1 MVPGHHLAAEIDRR
15 SQQHEHV
22 LDRQQ
27 MPHLLPGDRENA
39 GAPAFDH
46 RPVLF
51 GILISVEGI
60 GGIEILH
67 HQRMLDLRA

>member
-1 MVPGHHLAAEIDRR
+1 MVPGHHLAAEIDWG

-22 LDRQQ
+22 LNRQQ
-27 MPHLLPGDRENA
+27 MPHLLPGDRQNA

-46 RPVLF
+46 RTELF

-60 GGIEILH
+60 GGKEILH
-67 HQRMLDLRA
+67 HQCMLDLRA